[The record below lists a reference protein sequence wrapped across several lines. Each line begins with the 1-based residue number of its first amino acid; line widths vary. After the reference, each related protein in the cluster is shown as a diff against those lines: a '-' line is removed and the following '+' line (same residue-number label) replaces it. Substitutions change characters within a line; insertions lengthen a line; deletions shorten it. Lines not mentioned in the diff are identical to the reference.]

1 MEDRTVGTTT
11 GRLTTRALLA
21 VVVAGVLLTGVACG
35 TLRSR
40 ENAAIA
46 AARDF
51 RFAVATHDASAACA
65 LMAPQTRRELRQT
78 TKQPCVR
85 GVGAVEIPAGRD
97 RDDVRR
103 VDVFGGQARVE
114 FAGDTVFL
122 AEFPTGWRV
131 SAAGCTPRGDH
142 PYDCTLA
149 GL

>member
-1 MEDRTVGTTT
+1 MEEGTAGPLN
-11 GRLTTRALLA
+11 GRPATRALLA
-21 VVVAGVLLTGVACG
+21 VVTAGLMLTGVACG

-40 ENAAIA
+40 EDAAIA
-46 AARDF
+46 TSRAF
-51 RFAVATHDASAACA
+51 RLAVATHDASAACA
-65 LMAPQTRRELRQT
+65 LIAPETRRELQQA
-78 TKQPCVR
+78 TKLPCVR
-85 GVGAVEIPAGRD
+85 GMGALDIPAGHGRG
-97 RDDVRR
+97 DVRR